1 MRALAVL
8 FLLLV
13 SVAGLAASTQYMA
26 SELPIDADL
35 GTPWMAVAGTRIYA
49 PWAWLGWQ
57 SRYGTATPDAFN
69 NASAITTLA
78 ALLGCAG
85 VAFVAVRRKNTGRS
99 TAHGSSRWATTE
111 EIEKAGLLR
120 DAGVV
125 LCQTND
131 ATFWTVVDS
140 AGKTK
145 TKAHKLG
152 RLVRHDGP
160 EHVFCFAPTRSGK
173 GVGLVIPT
181 LLSWPHSV
189 LVYDIKKEN
198 WALTAGWR
206 RQFSHVWRF
215 EPTAMDSVCFNPL
228 LEIRKGIHEVKDTQ
242 NIADIL
248 VDPTGEKDSK
258 DHWQTTAHSLL
269 CGAILHVL
277 YAELDKTL
285 AGVAGFLSDPT
296 RQQLDTLQR
305 MLKTAHLAT
314 GPHPMVAQA
323 AREMLNKSENELSGV
338 FSTAMACLGLYRDP
352 VIARN
357 TSKSEFRIEDLMN
370 ADNPVSLYLVV
381 PPSDLARTR
390 PIIRLMLNQ
399 IGRRLTESMEFGG
412 KTAYRHR
419 LLLLLDEFPS
429 LGRLDFFETAL
440 AFIAGYGLKAFL
452 IAQSLNQLEKAYG
465 PSNSILDNCHIR
477 FAYAAND
484 DKTAKRISDLLGQAT
499 EKKMQK
505 SYSGS
510 GLFLSNRTESE
521 QEYARPLLTPAE
533 VNQLPQDDGILFVGG
548 LLPYRAKKVRYFL
561 DARFQGRDGLPT
573 PDRAEEQA
581 RELLGGI
588 RNDWEGLGIAAA
600 AKSDRTADEPVHSP
614 TESPAALAA
623 APAVALA
630 SLSRPPEM
638 HMPADVKTTESDTW
652 DSFFEGPPAD
662 EPTSVSRADDP
673 KSDPSDPSGELP
685 L

>member
-1 MRALAVL
+1 MRAVAILILLAL
-8 FLLLV
+8 SLG
-13 SVAGLAASTQYMA
+13 GLWGSTQYVAAHFHYA
-26 SELPIDADL
+26 SQL
-35 GTPWMAVAGTRIYA
+35 GA
-49 PWAWLGWQ
+49 PWLVLGEVRVYPPWQWLVWAR
-57 SRYGTATPDAFN
+57 RYESHAPTPFRDAN
-69 NASAITTLA
+69 GATTLA
-78 ALLGCAG
+78 ALAG
-85 VAFVAVRRKNTGRS
+85 AAVALAAALCRKS
-99 TAHGSSRWATTE
+99 SSPSSAHGSSRWATTL
-111 EIEKAGLLR
+111 EIRRAGLLR

-125 LCQTND
+125 LCQTSD
-131 ATFWTVVDS
+131 AEFVTTVDA
-140 AGKTK
+140 AGKTR
-145 TKAHKLG
+145 TTAPRLG

-198 WALTAGWR
+198 WAVTAGWR
-206 RQFSHVWRF
+206 RQFSRVWRF
-215 EPTAMDSVCFNPL
+215 EPTATDSVRFNPL
-228 LEIRKGIHEVKDTQ
+228 LEIRKGLSEVKDTQ

-269 CGAILHVL
+269 SGAILHVL
-277 YAELDKTL
+277 YAEADKTL
-285 AGVAGFLSDPT
+285 AGVAAFLSDPS
-296 RQQLDTLQR
+296 REQKQTLER
-305 MLKTAHLAT
+305 MLKASHMAE
-314 GPHPMVAQA
+314 GPHPVVAQA

-352 VIARN
+352 VVARN
-357 TSKSEFRIEDLMN
+357 TAESDFRITDLMN
-370 ADNPVSLYLVV
+370 ADAPVSLYLVV

-412 KTAYRHR
+412 KTAYKHR

-429 LGRLDFFETAL
+429 LGKLEFFETAL

-477 FAYAAND
+477 FTYAAND
-484 DKTAKRISDLLGQAT
+484 DKTARRISDLLGQAT
-499 EKKMQK
+499 ERKMQR

-510 GLFLSNRTESE
+510 GLFLTHRSESE

-533 VNQLPQDDGILFVGG
+533 VNQLSQDDGILLVGG
-548 LLPYRAKKVRYFL
+548 LLPYRARKVRYFL
-561 DARFQGRDGLPT
+561 DPRFRGRDGQPP
-573 PDRAEEQA
+573 PDWPDEQA
-581 RELLGGI
+581 RELVA
-588 RNDWEGLGIAAA
+588 RVASDWDGLLVDPPQTNGSMPPPAA
-600 AKSDRTADEPVHSP
+600 T
-614 TESPAALAA
+614 SPATPQEGGAIAGGFVTTDV
-623 APAVALA
+623 APGTEQTATTAVAGVWDGFFATSEEAA
-630 SLSRPPEM
+630 SSEPDSEPGD
-638 HMPADVKTTESDTW
+638 PQDNTTKD
-652 DSFFEGPPAD
+652 
-662 EPTSVSRADDP
+662 
-673 KSDPSDPSGELP
+673 LP